1 MTHHYSNEL
10 PASFEETEMAN
21 SMRAE
26 IEKKMEGHGHGP
38 FEEFE
43 VSECRHILHEH
54 GAEEIKYIARAL
66 HGGGKWVFFC
76 WVWHKHDKSC
86 HLHEAWPGHLS
97 TPLEW
102 KD

>member
-38 FEEFE
+38 F
-43 VSECRHILHEH
+43 
-54 GAEEIKYIARAL
+54 
-66 HGGGKWVFFC
+66 
-76 WVWHKHDKSC
+76 
-86 HLHEAWPGHLS
+86 
-97 TPLEW
+97 
-102 KD
+102 